1 MTTDLPLP
9 TDKMQARIEGAA
21 GHVIFNNPERYN
33 AVSLEMWDA
42 VEVALS
48 EFSKNEQ
55 IRVVILSGAGGKAF
69 VSGADISKFEKERG
83 SKEATEH
90 YNARIK
96 VVYEL
101 IENYPKPTIAMI
113 NGHCI
118 GGGLNLAACTDFRIA
133 STKSRFAMPAAK
145 LALGYPFDAIRRLV
159 NAVGAASAKQLM
171 FTAKS
176 IDAETALQLGLVQ
189 EVVTEE
195 SLAERV
201 TELADSIAGNAPLTI
216 RAMKFIATQVLLT
229 DPSARDLDKCDAMVA
244 ACFASD
250 DYVEGRQAFM
260 EKRKPD
266 FKGK

>member
-1 MTTDLPLP
+1 MTTQVTLP
-9 TDKMQARIEGAA
+9 TDKIRARVEGAT

-42 VEVALS
+42 VELALTAFT
-48 EFSKNEQ
+48 EDEHV
-55 IRVVILSGAGGKAF
+55 RVVVLSGEGGKAF

-83 SKEATEH
+83 SKEATKH

-96 VVYEL
+96 VVYDI

-133 STKSRFAMPAAK
+133 SLKSRFAMPAAR

-176 IDAETALQLGLVQ
+176 IDADTALQLGLVQ
-189 EVVTEE
+189 EVVAEDA
-195 SLAERV
+195 LADRV
-201 TELADSIAGNAPLTI
+201 AELANTIAANAPMTV
-216 RAMKFIATQVLLT
+216 RAMKFIATQVMHP
-229 DPSARDLDKCDAMVA
+229 DPLARDLERCDEMVD
-244 ACFASD
+244 ACFASE

-260 EKRKPD
+260 EKRKPQ

>member
-1 MTTDLPLP
+1 MTTELTLP
-9 TDKMQARIEGAA
+9 TEKIRAHVDNAT
-21 GHVIFNNPERYN
+21 GHVIFNNPDRYN

-42 VEVALS
+42 VELALTT
-48 EFSKNEQ
+48 FSNNETV
-55 IRVVILSGAGGKAF
+55 RVVVLSGAGGKAF

-90 YNARIK
+90 YNARLK
-96 VVYEL
+96 VVYEI

-113 NGHCI
+113 DGHCI

-133 STKSRFAMPAAK
+133 SQKSRFAMPAAK

-176 IDAETALQLGLVQ
+176 IDADTALRLGLVQ
-189 EVVTEE
+189 EVIDEDT
-195 SLAERV
+195 LAQRV
-201 TELADSIAGNAPLTI
+201 ATLAGNIADNAPLTI
-216 RAMKFIATQVLLT
+216 RAMKYIATQVMQADASQRNLSRC
-229 DPSARDLDKCDAMVA
+229 DDLVA

-250 DYVEGRQAFM
+250 DYVEGRKAFM
-260 EKRKPD
+260 EKRKPE
-266 FKGK
+266 FKGS

>member
-1 MTTDLPLP
+1 MTTELNLP
-9 TDKMQARIEGAA
+9 TDKVRARVEGAV

-42 VEVALS
+42 VTMALTAFS
-48 EFSKNEQ
+48 EDEQ
-55 IRVVILSGAGGKAF
+55 VRVVILSGEGGKAF

-90 YNARIK
+90 YNARLKI
-96 VVYEL
+96 VYNI

-133 STKSRFAMPAAK
+133 SSKSRFAMPAAK

-176 IDAETALQLGLVQ
+176 IDAETALQLRLVQ
-189 EVVTEE
+189 EVVTEDD
-195 SLAERV
+195 LAARV
-201 TELADSIAGNAPLTI
+201 TELANNIADNAPLTI
-216 RAMKFIATQVLLT
+216 RAMKYIATQVMQP
-229 DPSARDLDKCDAMVA
+229 DPQMRDLARCDEMVA

-250 DYVEGRQAFM
+250 DYVEGRKAFM
-260 EKRKPD
+260 EKRKPE